1 MIIQSCRCAS
11 GRTTHFEKRKILRK
25 DHRPYYLKRL
35 SHKFEKWYANHFLAP
50 QCEHFGR
57 NLVFMKP
64 WGVEIY
70 GGSIS
75 LGDYTTLIAT
85 MDKRIRLTS
94 WTAGDKSGKIEIG
107 SHCLLCPGTRIQ
119 SATAVIIGDDC
130 MLAQSV
136 SISDADWHDLYD
148 RSAQVGTTREV
159 IIGRNVWIGD
169 SAMICKGVTIGEN
182 AVIGAGSVVV
192 KDIPANAIAA
202 GNPARVIK
210 YLDPDRP
217 IRTRKDWLS
226 DPAGLARDF
235 EVIDRA
241 IMKGN
246 TMAGWFRSVLF
257 PRQGD

>member
-1 MIIQSCRCAS
+1 MA
-11 GRTTHFEKRKILRK
+11 
-25 DHRPYYLKRL
+25 
-35 SHKFEKWYANHFLAP
+35 
-50 QCEHFGR
+50 
-57 NLVFMKP
+57 
-64 WGVEIY
+64 
-70 GGSIS
+70 
-75 LGDYTTLIAT
+75 
-85 MDKRIRLTS
+85 
-94 WTAGDKSGKIEIG
+94 
-107 SHCLLCPGTRIQ
+107 
-119 SATAVIIGDDC
+119 IGD
-130 MLAQSV
+130 
-136 SISDADWHDLYD
+136 
-148 RSAQVGTTREV
+148 
-159 IIGRNVWIGD
+159 
-169 SAMICKGVTIGEN
+169 N